1 MLNNALSSLKSS
13 SFWSNIFDIAAI
25 RQEIKKTQEQL
36 EEPASWQNDKSGLRI
51 QQLAQ
56 KKAFL
61 FNFEALTDEFND
73 LKEISLIISSAADEQ
88 ALNDKLTKLESA
100 ISKLEIS
107 SFLTGKYDK
116 CSAILTIQAGAGG
129 RDAADWVAL
138 LLKMYQRY
146 CESKNWQCRILS
158 QNFTEGGG
166 PEGRIGVKEV
176 SLAIEGD
183 FVYGFLKREA
193 GAHRLVRISPFS
205 AKQLRQ
211 TSFAQ
216 VEVTPQ
222 ISDKEYDA
230 GIKPD
235 DLKLETFRSAGHGGQ
250 NVNKRE
256 TAVRITHLPT
266 GLQASC
272 QVERTQAMN
281 KKIALAVLAAKI
293 VAKRETARNQELAV
307 ERDKTKLLI
316 DGGKKQTADFGRQIR
331 SYVAHPYKLVKDHRT
346 GLEISDIDG
355 VLNGKID
362 AFLEEELKL

>member
-1 MLNNALSSLKSS
+1 MASLKSS
-13 SFWSNIFDIAAI
+13 SFWSNVFDVAVK
-25 RQEIKKTQEQL
+25 RQEIKKTEEQL
-36 EEPASWQNDKSGLRI
+36 KNPSTWQNDKSGLQI

-61 FNFEALTDEFND
+61 FNFDALIDEFSD
-73 LKEISLIISSAADEQ
+73 LREISFIVSSMADEQ
-88 ALNDKLTKLESA
+88 ALNDKL
-100 ISKLEIS
+100 SKLEEAICKLELS
-107 SFLTGKYDK
+107 IFLTGKYDK
-116 CSAILTIQAGAGG
+116 CSAILTIQAGTGG

-146 CESKNWQCRILS
+146 CESKNWHYRVLS

-176 SLAIEGD
+176 SLAIEGE
-183 FVYGFLKREA
+183 FIYGFLKREA

-216 VEVTPQ
+216 VDVAPKIPIEKT
-222 ISDKEYDA
+222 SFDF
-230 GIKPD
+230 KPD
-235 DLKLETFRSAGHGGQ
+235 ELKLDTFRSAGHGGQ

-281 KKIALAVLAAKI
+281 RKIALAVLAAKI
-293 VAKRETARNQELAV
+293 VAMRETTRNQELTI

-346 GLEISDIDG
+346 EVSTSDIEG

-362 AFLEEELKL
+362 QFIQAEIGI

>member
-1 MLNNALSSLKSS
+1 MFNLGLIETAKDKESFSAKISSLERDLQENKKK
-13 SFWSNIFDIAAI
+13 IF
-25 RQEIKKTQEQL
+25 
-36 EEPASWQNDKSGLRI
+36 
-51 QQLAQ
+51 
-56 KKAFL
+56 
-61 FNFEALTDEFND
+61 
-73 LKEISLIISSAADEQ
+73 
-88 ALNDKLTKLESA
+88 LN
-100 ISKLEIS
+100 
-107 SFLTGKYDK
+107 GKYDK
-116 CSAILTIQAGAGG
+116 HSAILTIKSGAGG

-146 CESKNWQCRILS
+146 CESKNWQCRVLS

-166 PEGRIGVKEV
+166 PEGRIGIKEV
-176 SLAIEGD
+176 SFAIEGE
-183 FVYGFLKREA
+183 FAYGFLKREA

-205 AKQLRQ
+205 TKQLRQ

-216 VEVTPQ
+216 VEVMPQ
-222 ISDKEYDA
+222 ISDKEYIAD
-230 GIKPD
+230 IKPD

-281 KKIALAVLAAKI
+281 RKIALAVLAAKI
-293 VAKRETARNQELAV
+293 ATKHEIARSQELTI
-307 ERDKTKLLI
+307 ERDKTRSLI

-346 GLEISDIDG
+346 EVSTSDIEG
-355 VLNGKID
+355 VLNGEIGQFIQ
-362 AFLEEELKL
+362 AEINI

>member
-1 MLNNALSSLKSS
+1 MLDLDL
-13 SFWSNIFDIAAI
+13 
-25 RQEIKKTQEQL
+25 IKTAE
-36 EEPASWQNDKSGLRI
+36 DK
-51 QQLAQ
+51 
-56 KKAFL
+56 
-61 FNFEALTDEFND
+61 E
-73 LKEISLIISSAADEQ
+73 
-88 ALNDKLTKLESA
+88 
-100 ISKLEIS
+100 
-107 SFLTGKYDK
+107 SFLVKIYSLEVELRENKKRIFLSGKYDK
-116 CSAILTIQAGAGG
+116 CSVILTIKAGTGG
-129 RDAADWVAL
+129 RDAEDWVTL
-138 LLKMYQRY
+138 LLKMYQKY
-146 CESKNWQCRILS
+146 CESKNWHYRILS
-158 QNFTEGGG
+158 QNFAEGGG
-166 PEGRIGVKEV
+166 PEGRIGIKEV
-176 SLAIEGD
+176 SLAIEGE

-205 AKQLRQ
+205 NKQLRQ

-216 VEVTPQ
+216 VEVIPQ

-281 KKIALAVLAAKI
+281 RKIALAVLVAKIAAKHEI
-293 VAKRETARNQELAV
+293 ARSQELSA

-331 SYVAHPYKLVKDHRT
+331 SYVVHPYKLVKDHRT
-346 GLEISDIDG
+346 GLETSDIDG
-355 VLNGKID
+355 VLSGKID
-362 AFLEEELKL
+362 DFLEEELKL

>member
-1 MLNNALSSLKSS
+1 MALLKSS
-13 SFWSNIFDIAAI
+13 SFWSNVFDITAK
-25 RQEIKKTQEQL
+25 RQEVVKTEEQL
-36 EEPASWQNDKSGLRI
+36 EEPATWQNDKSGLRI

-61 FNFEALTDEFND
+61 LNFDALMGEFND
-73 LKEISLIISSAADEQ
+73 LREISFIISSAADEQ
-88 ALNDKLTKLESA
+88 ALNDKLIKLESA
-100 ISKLEIS
+100 INKLELS
-107 SFLTGKYDK
+107 VFLIGKYDK
-116 CSAILTIQAGAGG
+116 CSAILTIQAGTGG
-129 RDAADWVAL
+129 RDAEDWVAL

-146 CESKNWQCRILS
+146 CESKNWQCRVLS

-166 PEGRIGVKEV
+166 PEGRIGIKEV
-176 SLAIEGD
+176 SLAIEGE

-205 AKQLRQ
+205 TKRLRQ

-216 VEVTPQ
+216 VEVIPQ

-230 GIKPD
+230 NIKPD
-235 DLKLETFRSAGHGGQ
+235 DLRLETFRSAGHGGQ

-293 VAKRETARNQELAV
+293 ATKHEIARNQELTI

-346 GLEISDIDG
+346 EVSASDIEG

-362 AFLEEELKL
+362 QFIQAEIGIVQS